1 MRPPMTTRCWLPLSI
16 LWLAACA
23 TTVAGLHANPIN
35 SYRAYG
41 EYHAVSQ
48 DEAVVAKAAAAN
60 PEAATIHI
68 FQEALPAGIV
78 MHDGTLGVADG
89 YAHRLIG
96 KYAYSSGAEQSKDAL
111 VAMVKKMCVTTG
123 ANAAIVVYGLI
134 PNDHQDR
141 AQTIEAVLVDLHE
154 AREPAPATTSP

>member
-1 MRPPMTTRCWLPLSI
+1 MTTRCWFSLSI

-23 TTVAGLHANPIN
+23 PPAARGVHVQPVNA
-35 SYRAYG
+35 YRAYG
-41 EYHAVSQ
+41 EYHPASQ

-60 PEAATIHI
+60 PEAATIRI

-96 KYAYSSGAEQSKDAL
+96 KYAYSSGAELSKDVL
-111 VAMVKKMCVTTG
+111 VAMVKKMCMTTG
-123 ANAAIVVYGLI
+123 ANAALVVFQLI

-141 AQTIEAVLVDLHE
+141 AQAIEAVLVDLHE
-154 AREPAPATTSP
+154 TREPAPATTSP